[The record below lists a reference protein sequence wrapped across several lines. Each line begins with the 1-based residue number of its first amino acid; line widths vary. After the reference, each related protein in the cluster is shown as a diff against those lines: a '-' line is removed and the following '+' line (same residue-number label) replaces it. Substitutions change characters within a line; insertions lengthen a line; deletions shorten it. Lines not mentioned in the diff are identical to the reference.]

1 MPASV
6 TGSQF
11 GGSQRP
17 LSGAKSK
24 KFSSVGTRLDT
35 GPNMRK
41 VLAQYEHTS
50 GPNAHRTQQKEFYA
64 KLKPLDLAALLQPAI
79 EEEESVYKLDQ
90 DDAASMVSSVVPSHA
105 GTEAM
110 AQGNLMILDVRPF
123 EKYEECHIFGAR
135 HYDPAQLAKAT
146 NNFPRELYYFKG
158 PMGGDKMVLLYDED
172 GRGVQSI
179 ANTFVERGVENT
191 YILSGGLL
199 GAAYRCPEVLVG
211 MPPSDENIIAGL
223 NIKPSTEARGL
234 VGGTG
239 PLSRCNS
246 AGSTRTQDTS
256 LSIASQ
262 RTGGGAK
269 PWK

>member
-1 MPASV
+1 MPNSE
-6 TGSQF
+6 F
-11 GGSQRP
+11 GGSQRLP
-17 LSGAKSK
+17 GAKK
-24 KFSSVGTRLDT
+24 KSLSSVGTRINT
-35 GPNMRK
+35 GHNMRK
-41 VLAQYEHTS
+41 VMEGYEHTS

-64 KLKPLDLAALLQPAI
+64 KLKPLDLAALLQSSI

-135 HYDPAQLAKAT
+135 HYDPANLAKAT

-172 GRGVQSI
+172 GKGMQSI

-191 YILSGGLL
+191 YVLSGGLL

-223 NIKPSTEARGL
+223 QIKPSTEPRGL
-234 VGGTG
+234 VGGGG

-256 LSIASQ
+256 LSVASQ
-262 RTGGGAK
+262 RTGAGAR